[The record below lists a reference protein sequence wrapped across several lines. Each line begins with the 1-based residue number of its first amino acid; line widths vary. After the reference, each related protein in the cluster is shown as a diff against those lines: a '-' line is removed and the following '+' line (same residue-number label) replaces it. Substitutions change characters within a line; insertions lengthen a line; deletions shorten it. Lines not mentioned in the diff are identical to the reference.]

1 MELENESYPLERLK
15 WVMYRLRVL
24 DEIESKLEE
33 MKAIAIHARDNTL
46 DSHKIQELNVE
57 IRELEKEV
65 NELDEKSRI
74 CWIDFQ

>member
-15 WVMYRLRVL
+15 WVKYRLRVL

-33 MKAIAIHARDNTL
+33 MKAITIHARDNTL
-46 DSHKIQELNVE
+46 DSHKIQDLNKK
-57 IRELEKEV
+57 IQILKKEV